1 MAMDVVGFGSLNV
14 DMIYRVADPRVVD
27 NLKPGGEVFGDKHSL
42 EKILGVVKRVG
53 VSCGVW
59 GGGSA
64 ANTMVALSRLGFRTG
79 VVGRVGSDA
88 NADLI
93 LEGLRSEG
101 VDTGGV
107 KSGPGESGVCLTLV
121 DREGER
127 TLYVVPNANS
137 LLSYEDL
144 DLDYL
149 FGAKVLHLTSFV
161 GTNPLEAQLRVVRKA
176 PKGLHISFDPGE
188 IYARL
193 GLDAVMDIIKRSSIV
208 FITRKELEVLTGL
221 EYPRGV
227 DELLEHV
234 GLVVCKFGAE
244 GSAIHFRG
252 GAIQVAP
259 AKVFSVV
266 DRTGA
271 GDVYNAGFLA
281 GFLRGESLERCG
293 QIASRAAALSLAGYG
308 RSSYP
313 GPKVLEGGGCYGC

>member
-1 MAMDVVGFGSLNV
+1 MIGLTMDVVGFGSLNV
-14 DMIYRVADPRVVD
+14 DMIYKVADPRVV
-27 NLKPGGEVFGDKHSL
+27 NGVKPGGETEGDKHSF
-42 EKILGVVKRVG
+42 EKILGFVRRIG

-88 NADLI
+88 NADFI
-93 LEGLRSEG
+93 LKELESEG

-107 KSGPGESGVCLTLV
+107 KRGPGESGVCLTLV
-121 DREGER
+121 DRDGER

-149 FGAKVLHLTSFV
+149 FDAKVLHLTSFV
-161 GTNPLEAQLRVVRKA
+161 GTNPLEAQLRVVKQA
-176 PKGLHISFDPGE
+176 PKDLCISFDPGE

-193 GLDAVMDIIKRSSIV
+193 GLEAVMDIIERCSIV
-208 FITRKELEVLTGL
+208 FLTGGELGVLTGSR
-221 EYPRGV
+221 YPGGV
-227 DELLEHV
+227 DVLLEHV
-234 GLVVCKFGAE
+234 DLVVCKFGSR
-244 GSAIHFRG
+244 GSRIHFRG
-252 GAIQVAP
+252 GAVDIP
-259 AKVFSVV
+259 AVEVV
-266 DRTGA
+266 SMVDTTGA
-271 GDVYNAGFLA
+271 GDVFNAGFLA

-293 QIASRAAALSLAGYG
+293 KIASRAAALSLAGFG

-313 GPKVLEGGGCYGC
+313 GREVLGVCG